1 MADTPWSWCLNVRNP
16 TQRQPA
22 GLRPAARIGAA
33 IARACTAVTG
43 VGALA
48 VVGCWAWWRPRRVQ
62 VEGPSMLPSLHPGD
76 RLLVV
81 RRHGL
86 PLRGQIVALHD
97 PSCEQRLLVKRVA
110 AVGPNGVTVLGD
122 NAGASTDSR
131 SWGPVPPGSLL
142 GEAVYRYAPAARVGR
157 LPVLLPAVVRG

>member
-1 MADTPWSWCLNVRNP
+1 
-16 TQRQPA
+16 
-22 GLRPAARIGAA
+22 
-33 IARACTAVTG
+33 
-43 VGALA
+43 
-48 VVGCWAWWRPRRVQ
+48 
-62 VEGPSMLPSLHPGD
+62 MLPSLHPGD

-142 GEAVYRYAPAARVGR
+142 GGAVYRYAPPSRVGR
-157 LPVLLPAVVRG
+157 LRRAAP